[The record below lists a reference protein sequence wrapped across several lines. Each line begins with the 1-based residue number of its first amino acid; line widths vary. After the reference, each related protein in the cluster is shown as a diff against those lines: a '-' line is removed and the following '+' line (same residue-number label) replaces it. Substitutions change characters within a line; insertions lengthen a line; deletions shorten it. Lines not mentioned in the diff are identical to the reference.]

1 MTESLG
7 GVFMLLPLGYLVLA
21 KLRRRPA
28 TWPLVIAGLALVVLI
43 RVLDI
48 VDPVVV
54 LTALAAIVLAWGVV
68 DGQIKR
74 DGAFQA
80 QAIGGVGFA
89 AVIFTALALLT
100 QQPDLAGY
108 LVASAWLLHGVWD
121 LVHLKLDIVVARS
134 FAEWCAVIDILIA
147 IQLVQ
152 LTVAG

>member
-7 GVFMLLPLGYLVLA
+7 GVFMLLPLGYLVMA

-28 TWPLVIAGLALVVLI
+28 TWPIVFAGLALVVLT
-43 RVLDI
+43 RALDI

-54 LTALAAIVLAWGVV
+54 LTTLAAIVLAWGVV
-68 DGQIKR
+68 DGQLKR

-80 QAIGGVGFA
+80 QAIGLVAFA

-100 QQPDLAGY
+100 ENLELAGY

-121 LVHLKLDIVVARS
+121 FVHLKLDKVVARS

-147 IQLVQ
+147 VQIVQ
-152 LTVAG
+152 LTVAA

>member
-7 GVFMLLPLGYLVLA
+7 GVFILLPLGYLILA
-21 KLRRRPA
+21 KLRRRPF
-28 TWPLVIAGLALVVLI
+28 TWPIVIAGFAVVVLT
-43 RVLDI
+43 RALDI

-68 DGQIKR
+68 DGQLKR
-74 DGAFQA
+74 DGAFQV
-80 QAIGGVGFA
+80 QAIGLVGFA
-89 AVIFTALALLT
+89 AMTFTALALLT
-100 QQPDLAGY
+100 QNLELAGY

-121 LVHLKLDIVVARS
+121 FVHLMLDKVVARS